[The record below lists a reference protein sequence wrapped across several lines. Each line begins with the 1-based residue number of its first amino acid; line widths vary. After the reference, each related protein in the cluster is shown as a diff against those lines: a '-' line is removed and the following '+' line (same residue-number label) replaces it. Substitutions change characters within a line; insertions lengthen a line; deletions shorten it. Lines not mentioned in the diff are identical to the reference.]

1 MRVGYEIAAL
11 AVIQPLRAFAQV
23 GACRSAPTCLS
34 ALIHYASTQGFIEG
48 GEREQG
54 VDPTGRYGSTWIS
67 SLVFQY
73 QWLDVI
79 LYACYQKKMA
89 R

>member
-1 MRVGYEIAAL
+1 MRAGYEIAAL
-11 AVIQPLRAFAQV
+11 AVIRPLRAFARV
-23 GACRSAPTCLS
+23 GACHSASTCLS
-34 ALIHYASTQGFIEG
+34 AFIHHASSQGFIKG

-54 VDPTGRYGSTWIS
+54 VDQPGRYGSTWIS

-79 LYACYQKKMA
+79 LYACC
-89 R
+89 